1 MKAAKYSIVMM
12 YGGKQYFFNDMKI
25 SVLNKTEDSATVDGG
40 LYRVRSAASGESVYL
55 KGRIE
60 HTDIFVYRELL
71 KELAGGQAKGL
82 TINMK
87 SFDGWTL
94 QSGRV
99 VSSETESFSICELTL
114 TKTEN

>member
-1 MKAAKYSIVMM
+1 MKAAKCSIMMM
-12 YGGKQYFFNDMKI
+12 YGGEQYFFNEMKI
-25 SVLNKTEDSATVDGG
+25 NVLNKTEDCPTVDGG

-71 KELAGGQAKGL
+71 KELASGQAVGL

-94 QSGRV
+94 LNGRV
-99 VSSETESFSICELTL
+99 VSSETESFSVCELTL